1 MFARH
6 VTMKLKA
13 NSAAEFP
20 RIIENEI
27 LPLLRKQK
35 GFRDE
40 ITFVAPERSEAVG
53 NSFWDTKE
61 EAEAYSRTGY
71 PEVLKALSEVVEGT
85 PKVETFEVANST
97 FHNVAAKAA
106 AGETF

>member
-13 NSAAEFP
+13 NSAPQFS
-20 RIIENEI
+20 RLIDNEI

-40 ITFVAPERSEAVG
+40 ITFVSPERAQAVG
-53 NSFWDTKE
+53 ISLWDTKE
-61 EAEAYSRTGY
+61 DAVAYKRTGY
-71 PEVLKALSEVVEGT
+71 PEVLKALAKVLKGKPT
-85 PKVETFEVANST
+85 VETFEVANST
-97 FHNVAAKAA
+97 LHKLAAKVAAKTA
-106 AGETF
+106 

>member
-1 MFARH
+1 MFTRH

-13 NSAAEFP
+13 NSAAEFN
-20 RIIENEI
+20 RIIENEV

-40 ITFVAPERSEAVG
+40 ITFIAPERSEAIG

-61 EAEAYSRTGY
+61 DAQAYNSTGY
-71 PEVLKALSEVVEGT
+71 PELLKTLSRVVEGT

-97 FHNVAAKAA
+97 CHKLAA
-106 AGETF
+106 AQAA